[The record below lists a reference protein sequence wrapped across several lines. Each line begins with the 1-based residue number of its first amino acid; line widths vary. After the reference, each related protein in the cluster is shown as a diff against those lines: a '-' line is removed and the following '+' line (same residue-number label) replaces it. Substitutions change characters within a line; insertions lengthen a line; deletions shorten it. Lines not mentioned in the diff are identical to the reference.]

1 MIKNC
6 KNISWGVLYL
16 QRIPIATTNSWGRH
30 SFLHGKKELFAKKVF
45 DFEFLENHSQAHVPL
60 TTRLESS
67 MFPASNNGREGTR
80 LCGIGMFLSSSSS
93 SSSLS
98 APLRGRGL
106 WGVAAKQRHDAIK
119 FHLCMT
125 CPNEAKKATAEL
137 CYLENV
143 FAEVQSII
151 VGWIW
156 MQSFNVTPI
165 HLTQKSLFPY
175 YSVRLQANEWSVQYY
190 GSLKNVWY

>member
-30 SFLHGKKELFAKKVF
+30 SFLHGKKELFTKKVF
-45 DFEFLENHSQAHVPL
+45 DFEFLENHTQAHVPL

-67 MFPASNNGREGTR
+67 MLPESNNGREGTR

-93 SSSLS
+93 SSLSLS

-106 WGVAAKQRHDAIK
+106 CGVAAKQRHDAIQ

-125 CPNEAKKATAEL
+125 CPNEAKKSHRWALLLGKCLWRSSITNSGLNLNAKLQCHTHPFDARVSFSLLLSLTAG
-137 CYLENV
+137 
-143 FAEVQSII
+143 Q
-151 VGWIW
+151 W
-156 MQSFNVTPI
+156 MKCRV
-165 HLTQKSLFPY
+165 L
-175 YSVRLQANEWSVQYY
+175 W
-190 GSLKNVWY
+190 